1 MKRNVSLCCN
11 KKTMQLCDV
20 EPDYFSVMQ
29 FFVTP
34 ETDKLNT
41 KDL

>member
-1 MKRNVSLCCN
+1 
-11 KKTMQLCDV
+11 MQLCDV